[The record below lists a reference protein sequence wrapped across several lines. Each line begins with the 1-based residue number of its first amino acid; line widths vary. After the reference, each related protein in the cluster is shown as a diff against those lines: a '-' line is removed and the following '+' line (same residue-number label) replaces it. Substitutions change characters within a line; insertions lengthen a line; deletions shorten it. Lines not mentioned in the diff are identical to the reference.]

1 MRLLKPILRKLL
13 LGPRQVRIVDDQR
26 SWRGLDL
33 YVAALHMAR
42 AIERTTSREHIG
54 FMLPT
59 SGLCPVALLAT
70 WMLGRTSVPLN
81 YLLSEE
87 ERAYIIDDAEL
98 DAVVTVTPMVEFA
111 GGLPESV
118 KQIRMDEMSFGGLPP
133 LRRAKQRSDDDMAVL
148 LYTSGTSGRPKGV
161 MLTGDNLSSNVEQC
175 LEFIGV
181 ERIPVIMG
189 VLPQF
194 HSFGLT
200 ALTLLPLAAGSKAVY
215 TARFV
220 PARILKLLQKHRPTV
235 MIAIP
240 SMYNALLSAKSAT
253 ADHFS
258 SLQIAA
264 SGGEPLPAAVFDG
277 FRERFGLVLN
287 EGYGLTETSP
297 VSNLCRPDEH
307 KRHSVGPCLPRVEE
321 KIVDPDGNRLS
332 SGAEGEVCIKG
343 PNVMSG
349 YFKLPDETAAVFD
362 DEGFF
367 RTGDMGKVDEDGHLF
382 ITGRIK
388 EMLIIGGDNVF
399 PREIEEVLNQHAT
412 VHASAVIGVVDES
425 RGETAMAF
433 VELEEGAQFDERALR
448 AHCRERLAQF
458 KVPREIRVIETLPRN
473 PTGKIMRRELSAA
486 TASLA

>member
-1 MRLLKPILRKLL
+1 MRLVKPILRKLI

-26 SWRGLDL
+26 QWRGLDL
-33 YVAALHMAR
+33 YVASLHLAR
-42 AIERTTSREHIG
+42 EIERTTSSKHIG

-81 YLLSEE
+81 YLLSDD
-87 ERAYIIDDAEL
+87 ERDYIIDDAEL
-98 DAVVTVTPMVEFA
+98 DAVVTVTPMVDYVD
-111 GGLPESV
+111 GLPEKV

-133 LRRAKQRSDDDMAVL
+133 FRRARPPADEETAVL

-175 LEFIGV
+175 MEFIGLSK
-181 ERIPVIMG
+181 IPVIMG

-200 ALTLLPLAAGSKAVY
+200 ALTLLPLAAGSMAVY

-220 PARILKLLQKHRPTV
+220 PNRILKLLKKHQPTA

-253 ADHFS
+253 ADHFA
-258 SLQIAA
+258 SLQVAA

-277 FRERFGLVLN
+277 FREKFGVVLN

-297 VSNLCRPDEH
+297 VTNLCRPDEH
-307 KRHSVGPCLPRVEE
+307 KRHSVGPCVPRVEE
-321 KIVDPDGNRLS
+321 KIVDPEGNRLPI
-332 SGAEGEVCIKG
+332 GEEGEICIKG
-343 PNVMSG
+343 PNVMKG
-349 YFKLPDETAAVFD
+349 YYKLPEDTAAVFD

-367 RTGDMGKVDEDGHLF
+367 RTGDMGRIDEDGHLY

-399 PREIEEVLNQHAT
+399 PREIEEVLNDHAS
-412 VHASAVIGVVDES
+412 VHASAVIGVMDES
-425 RGETAMAF
+425 RGETALAF
-433 VELEEGAQFDERALR
+433 VELEEGAEFDERALR
-448 AHCRERLAQF
+448 AHCRDRLAQF
-458 KVPREIRVIETLPRN
+458 KVPREIRVVEELPRN
-473 PTGKIMRRELSAA
+473 PTGKIMRRELSAD
-486 TASLA
+486 TPSLV